1 MNSTTSTLT
10 HPGSP
15 EELDG
20 LLLAD
25 TLRAG
30 IYRLFRQTDHINKIN
45 VFPVPDGDTGTNM
58 SMTLSAVLS
67 AIDRQPDPHAG
78 SVLVR
83 VADAALDGAR
93 GNSGAILAQFLLG
106 LGDAVGH
113 LGKLGLREFSFALKQ
128 GVQYAR
134 DALSQPKEGTILTV
148 IGEFSTAAESQL
160 PNVKDFTA
168 LFSRTLGQVR
178 SSLEATR
185 GQLAELKAAGVV
197 DAGAL
202 GFVEMLEGMAE
213 FLDTRRLET
222 VAIPMHSG
230 DEPMAGVSIGSPLA
244 DQRYCTECLV
254 QARAD
259 GDIDLRQLREQL
271 SLVGSSLVVGGS
283 KRKAKIHIH
292 VDDPQTVFRLAAEYG
307 EVSAQKAD
315 DMLQQ
320 QRAAHHGGAQR
331 VAVVTDSGA
340 DIPEAISE
348 RLGIHMVPVRV
359 HFGNQSFLDK
369 VSLTSGEFYREIIN
383 NPVHPKTSQPP
394 PGDFRR
400 MFEFLSSHFAGVVS
414 INLTSLQSGTH
425 NAALT
430 AAQRMT
436 TVERP
441 IAVVDSRNASI
452 GEGLVVIAAAEAAA
466 AGADFATVTQV
477 ARQAVE
483 RTQTFALIRDIGYAV
498 RGGRIPASVGRVAK
512 WLRLNVILRTT
523 EGRVAAGGGLF
534 GHHVLL
540 SRFVRFVRKRVT
552 LQPQDR
558 LRILIAHGAAPAQ
571 ADEVK
576 QKVLAAFT
584 GHEIEF
590 CEITDVGSAIGVH
603 GGPGTLIVAV
613 QVLADQ
619 RADKA

>member
-1 MNSTTSTLT
+1 MSTNLSRTGL
-10 HPGSP
+10 H

-30 IYRLFRQTDHINKIN
+30 IYRLFQQTDHINKIN

-67 AIDRQPDPHAG
+67 AIDRQQDQHAG

-106 LGDAVGH
+106 LGDGAGH
-113 LGKLGLREFSFALKQ
+113 LAKLGLREFSAALKQ
-128 GVQYAR
+128 GVRYAH

-148 IGEFSTAAESQL
+148 LGEFATAAEAQL
-160 PNVKDFTA
+160 PNVKDFAA

-178 SSLEATR
+178 RSLEATR
-185 GQLAELKAAGVV
+185 GQLAELKAADVV

-202 GFVEMLEGMAE
+202 GFVEMLEGMTE
-213 FLDTRRLET
+213 FLDTGRYEA
-222 VAIPMHSG
+222 VAVPMHAG
-230 DEPMAGVSIGSPLA
+230 DEPMAGLA
-244 DQRYCTECLV
+244 GFTATTDHRFCTECLV

-259 GDIDLRQLREQL
+259 RDIDLRQFREQL
-271 SLVGSSLVVGGS
+271 SSLGSSLVLGGS
-283 KRKAKIHIH
+283 KRKAKVHIH

-307 EVSAQKAD
+307 EVSGQKAD
-315 DMLQQ
+315 DMQQQ
-320 QRAAHHGGAQR
+320 QRAAHHGAGQR

-340 DIPEAISE
+340 DIPEAIME

-369 VSLTSGEFYREIIN
+369 VSLTSDEFYRRIVDS
-383 NPVHPKTSQPP
+383 PDHPKTSQPP

-400 MFEFLSSHFAGVVS
+400 MFEFLSSHYSSVVS
-414 INLTSLQSGTH
+414 INLTSVQSGTF
-425 NAALT
+425 NAASS

-436 TVERP
+436 REERP
-441 IAVVDSRNASI
+441 IAVIDSRSASI
-452 GEGLVVIAAAEAAA
+452 GEGLVVIAAAEAAIR
-466 AGADFATVTQV
+466 GADFDTVTQV
-477 ARQAVE
+477 AQDSVR
-483 RTQTFALIRDIGYAV
+483 RTETFALIRDIRYAV
-498 RGGRIPASVGRVAK
+498 RGGRVPASVGTLAK
-512 WLRLNVILRTT
+512 WLRLNVILRTFPN
-523 EGRVAAGGGLF
+523 GRIAAGGGLLGNF
-534 GHHVLL
+534 GLL
-540 SRFVRFVRKRVT
+540 SRFVRFVQKRIVVEPGT
-552 LQPQDR
+552 R
-558 LRILIAHGAAPAQ
+558 LRFLIAHGAATEQ
-571 ADEVK
+571 ADELKEKLLEV
-576 QKVLAAFT
+576 FS
-584 GHEIEF
+584 GHSIEF

-613 QVLADQ
+613 QTF
-619 RADKA
+619 KES

>member
-1 MNSTTSTLT
+1 MSSVNPTLT
-10 HPGSP
+10 HSGSP

-20 LLLAD
+20 LLLAN

-67 AIDRQPDPHAG
+67 AIDRQSDPHAG
-78 SVLVR
+78 NVLVR

-106 LGDAVGH
+106 LGDAAGH
-113 LGKLGLREFSFALKQ
+113 LGKLGLREFSSALKQ

-148 IGEFSTAAESQL
+148 IGEFARAAETQL
-160 PNVKDFTA
+160 PNVNDFSA
-168 LFSRTLGQVR
+168 LFTRTLGQVR
-178 SSLEATR
+178 ASLEATR

-202 GFVEMLEGMAE
+202 GFVEMLEGMAD
-213 FLDTRRLET
+213 FLDTGRLET
-222 VAIPMHSG
+222 VAIPMHAG
-230 DEPMAGVSIGSPLA
+230 DEPMAGLTADGTVA

-254 QARAD
+254 QAR
-259 GDIDLRQLREQL
+259 GGSDIDLRQLREQL
-271 SLVGSSLVVGGS
+271 SLIGTSLVVGGS

-292 VDDPQTVFRLAAEYG
+292 VDDPQAVFLLAGEYG

-320 QRAAHHGGAQR
+320 QRAAHHAGAQR
-331 VAVVTDSGA
+331 IAVVTDSGA
-340 DIPEAISE
+340 DIPESISE
-348 RLGIHMVPVRV
+348 RLGIHIVPVRV

-369 VSLTSGEFYREIIN
+369 VSLTSSEFYREIVN

-436 TVERP
+436 TTERP

-466 AGADFATVTQV
+466 AGANFATVTQV

-498 RGGRIPASVGRVAK
+498 RGGRIPASVGRLAR

-523 EGRVAAGGGLF
+523 NGRVAAGGGLL
-534 GHHVLL
+534 GNHALL

-552 LQPQDR
+552 PRPQER
-558 LRILIAHGAAPAQ
+558 LRILIAHGAAEAQ
-571 ADEVK
+571 AEEAK
-576 QKVLAAFT
+576 QKVLAAFA

-613 QVLADQ
+613 QTLDDQ
-619 RADKA
+619 WADKA

>member
-1 MNSTTSTLT
+1 V
-10 HPGSP
+10 
-15 EELDG
+15 
-20 LLLAD
+20 
-25 TLRAG
+25 RA
-30 IYRLFRQTDHINKIN
+30 
-45 VFPVPDGDTGTNM
+45 
-58 SMTLSAVLS
+58 
-67 AIDRQPDPHAG
+67 
-78 SVLVR
+78 
-83 VADAALDGAR
+83 
-93 GNSGAILAQFLLG
+93 
-106 LGDAVGH
+106 
-113 LGKLGLREFSFALKQ
+113 
-128 GVQYAR
+128 
-134 DALSQPKEGTILTV
+134 
-148 IGEFSTAAESQL
+148 
-160 PNVKDFTA
+160 
-168 LFSRTLGQVR
+168 
-178 SSLEATR
+178 SLEATR

-202 GFVEMLEGMAE
+202 GFVEMLEGMAD
-213 FLDTRRLET
+213 FLDTGRLET
-222 VAIPMHSG
+222 VAIPMHAG
-230 DEPMAGVSIGSPLA
+230 DEPMAGLTADGTVA

-254 QARAD
+254 QAR
-259 GDIDLRQLREQL
+259 GGSDIDLRQLREQL
-271 SLVGSSLVVGGS
+271 SLIGTSLVVGGS

-292 VDDPQTVFRLAAEYG
+292 VDDPQAVFLLAGEYG

-320 QRAAHHGGAQR
+320 QRAAHHAGAQR
-331 VAVVTDSGA
+331 IAVVTDSGA
-340 DIPEAISE
+340 DIPESISE
-348 RLGIHMVPVRV
+348 RLGIHIVPVRV

-369 VSLTSGEFYREIIN
+369 VSLTSSEFYREIVN

-436 TVERP
+436 TTERP

-466 AGADFATVTQV
+466 AGANFATVTQV

-498 RGGRIPASVGRVAK
+498 RGGRIPASVGRLAR

-523 EGRVAAGGGLF
+523 NGRVAAGGGLL
-534 GHHVLL
+534 GNHALL

-552 LQPQDR
+552 PRPQER
-558 LRILIAHGAAPAQ
+558 LRILIAHGAAEAQ
-571 ADEVK
+571 AEEAK
-576 QKVLAAFT
+576 QKVLAAFA

-613 QVLADQ
+613 QTLDDQ
-619 RADKA
+619 WADKA

>member
-1 MNSTTSTLT
+1 MSAANQTLT
-10 HPGSP
+10 HAVAPQ
-15 EELDG
+15 ELDG

-58 SMTLSAVLS
+58 SMTLSAVLT
-67 AIDRQPDPHAG
+67 AIDRQSDQHAG

-106 LGDAVGH
+106 LGDAAGH
-113 LGKLGLREFSFALKQ
+113 LGKLGLREFSSALKQ

-148 IGEFSTAAESQL
+148 IGEFSTAAEGQL
-160 PNVKDFTA
+160 PNVKDFAA
-168 LFSRTLGQVR
+168 LFARTLGQVR
-178 SSLEATR
+178 NSLEATR

-213 FLDTRRLET
+213 FLGTGRLET
-222 VAIPMHSG
+222 VAIPMHAG
-230 DEPMAGVSIGSPLA
+230 DEPMAGLIGAEAVA

-254 QARAD
+254 KARSD
-259 GDIDLRQLREQL
+259 HDIDLRQLREQL
-271 SLVGSSLVVGGS
+271 SLIGTSLVVGGS

-292 VDDPQTVFRLAAEYG
+292 VDDPQTVFGLAAEYG
-307 EVSAQKAD
+307 EVSAEKAD

-369 VSLTSGEFYREIIN
+369 VSLTSAEFYREIVN

-400 MFEFLSSHFAGVVS
+400 MFEFLSSHFSGVVS

-436 TVERP
+436 SPERP
-441 IAVVDSRNASI
+441 IVVVDSRNASI

-466 AGADFATVTQV
+466 AGADLTTVSQV
-477 ARQAVE
+477 ARRAVE
-483 RTQTFALIRDIGYAV
+483 QTQTFALIRDIGYAV
-498 RGGRIPASVGRVAK
+498 RGGRIPASVGRLAK

-523 EGRVAAGGGLF
+523 DGRVAAGGALLGN
-534 GHHVLL
+534 HALL

-552 LQPQDR
+552 PKAQDR
-558 LRILIAHGAAPAQ
+558 LRILIAHGAAETQ
-571 ADEVK
+571 AEVVK
-576 QKVLAAFT
+576 QKVLSAFA
-584 GHEIEF
+584 EQRIEF

-613 QVLADQ
+613 QILEDQSAD
-619 RADKA
+619 RA